1 MTAFDPQL
9 AARIAGSGI
18 PLSADLVQD
27 SASAAATQVLS
38 VRQYPIRPRPV
49 EDARFT
55 LGLALDVAKVLK
67 EHGYPGI
74 TSGRDFLELQQALFG
89 FLYIG
94 PDGEAAS

>member
-1 MTAFDPQL
+1 MTAFDPKL

-27 SASAAATQVLS
+27 AADDAAMQALNE
-38 VRQYPIRPRPV
+38 RQYPIRPRPD
-49 EDARFT
+49 EDSRFT

-67 EHGYPGI
+67 EHDYPAV

-89 FLYIG
+89 FLYGG
-94 PDGEAAS
+94 PDGEAVS